1 MAVAARLLIIDDEPD
16 ASEFMKLLVEPRG
29 YLVRTASSGA
39 EARRVLQTWQ
49 PEIILMDLMLPD
61 VDGLD
66 LLREFKEAS
75 PESQVIM
82 VTGYGSVPKAVEAM
96 RSGAFTFIEKPVE
109 PELLMAML
117 EKAGEKFE
125 LSAENRRLKEELREH
140 TSFANIVARSDSMR
154 QLFHMIKMV
163 APTDASVL
171 IQGENGTGKEL
182 VATAI
187 HEHSNRKQ
195 RPFIKINCAAIPSEL
210 IESELFGHKKGSFTG
225 AVSDKIG
232 LMEMA
237 DGGSLLLDEI
247 AEMPATL
254 QVKLLRVLQDREFR
268 PVGGNRV
275 IRPNF
280 RLICSTNVNVEA
292 AMSEGRLREDLYF
305 RINTVTL
312 SIPPLR
318 DRPEDIPLLA
328 EHFLQTFKSRH
339 TRAVDGIHPD
349 AMRVLMRYRWPGNV
363 RELEHVIERAVI
375 VAEGQQVLVDDL
387 SPVVK
392 SSDRQPSSST
402 FTIPPHHTLAEIE
415 KLAILQT
422 LERTSWNKRKA
433 AHILG
438 VYRPTLYSKL
448 REVPFDGRAE
458 WRRPASGS
466 AEESDSGRR
475 AASRPG
481 RRAAGAAVMCHA
493 GHPC

>member
-1 MAVAARLLIIDDEPD
+1 MTVSARLLIVDDEPD

-29 YLVRTASSGA
+29 YLVRSASTAE
-39 EARRVLQTWQ
+39 EARRLFQTWR
-49 PEIILMDLMLPD
+49 PELVMMDLMLPD
-61 VDGLD
+61 ADGLE
-66 LLREFKEAS
+66 LLREFKEAN

-82 VTGYGSVPKAVEAM
+82 VTGYGSVARAVEAM

-109 PELLMAML
+109 PDIVLAML
-117 EKAGEKFE
+117 EKASEKFE

-140 TSFANIVARSDSMR
+140 TTFANIVARSDAMR

-171 IQGENGTGKEL
+171 VQGENGTGKEL

-187 HEHSNRKQ
+187 HEHSSRKS
-195 RPFIKINCAAIPSEL
+195 RPFIRINCAAIPSEL
-210 IESELFGHKKGSFTG
+210 MESELFGHRKGAFTG
-225 AVSDKIG
+225 AVSDKVG

-268 PVGGNRV
+268 PVGGSRV

-280 RLICSTNVNVEA
+280 RLICATNVNVETA
-292 AMSEGRLREDLYF
+292 LGEGRLREDLYF
-305 RINTVTL
+305 RINTVALT
-312 SIPPLR
+312 IPPLR
-318 DRPEDIPLLA
+318 DRPEDVPLLA
-328 EHFLQTFKSRH
+328 EYFLEKFQAKHARS
-339 TRAVDGIHPD
+339 VESIHPD
-349 AMRVLMRYRWPGNV
+349 AMKALMRHRWPGNV

-375 VAEGQQVLVDDL
+375 VATGPEVMPEDL
-387 SPVVK
+387 TPILDSA
-392 SSDRQPSSST
+392 DRQPATST

-433 AHILG
+433 ANILG

-448 REVPFDGRAE
+448 RKYHLSPQPDARV
-458 WRRPASGS
+458 RPPKSKVAH
-466 AEESDSGRR
+466 E
-475 AASRPG
+475 
-481 RRAAGAAVMCHA
+481 
-493 GHPC
+493 

>member
-29 YLVRTASSGA
+29 YLVRTALNAA
-39 EARRVLQTWQ
+39 EARQVLETWQ

-61 VDGLD
+61 ADGLE

-187 HEHSNRKQ
+187 HEHSNRRQ

-247 AEMPATL
+247 AEMPVTL

-280 RLICSTNVNVEA
+280 RLICATNVNVES
-292 AMSEGRLREDLYF
+292 AMQEGKLREDLYF

-312 SIPPLR
+312 AIPPLR

-328 EHFLQTFKSRH
+328 EHFLQTFRSRH
-339 TRAVDGIHPD
+339 NRSIEAINPD

-363 RELEHVIERAVI
+363 RELEHVVERAVI
-375 VAEGQQVLVDDL
+375 VTEGPQIVVDDL

-392 SSDRQPSSST
+392 TADRQPSSST

-448 REVPFDGRAE
+448 RKYHLTDG
-458 WRRPASGS
+458 PNG
-466 AEESDSGRR
+466 GT
-475 AASRPG
+475 RPG
-481 RRAAGAAVMCHA
+481 VQKKTAAAGPPAQPPVEEPQA
-493 GHPC
+493 PR

>member
-39 EARRVLQTWQ
+39 ESRRVLQTWQ

-187 HEHSNRKQ
+187 HEHSNRRQ

-225 AVSDKIG
+225 AVSDKVG

-247 AEMPATL
+247 AEMPAAL

-292 AMSEGRLREDLYF
+292 AMSEGKLREDLYF

-312 SIPPLR
+312 AIPPLR

-328 EHFLQTFKSRH
+328 EYFLQTFKTRH
-339 TRAVDGIHPD
+339 ARSVEGIHPD
-349 AMRVLMRYRWPGNV
+349 AVRVLMRYRWPGNV

-375 VAEGQQVLVDDL
+375 VAEGPQVAVDDL

-448 REVPFDGRAE
+448 RKYHLTDGPNGGTRAGVQKKSAAVP
-458 WRRPASGS
+458 PAPP
-466 AEESDSGRR
+466 AEEPPAPR
-475 AASRPG
+475 
-481 RRAAGAAVMCHA
+481 
-493 GHPC
+493 

>member
-16 ASEFMKLLVEPRG
+16 SSEFLKLLVEPRG
-29 YLVRTASSGA
+29 YLVRTASSA
-39 EARRVLQTWQ
+39 ADARTVLQTWQ
-49 PEIILMDLMLPD
+49 PEIVLMDLMLPD
-61 VDGLD
+61 ADGLD

-82 VTGYGSVPKAVEAM
+82 VTGYASVPKAVEAM

-109 PELLMAML
+109 PEIVLAML

-125 LSAENRRLKEELREH
+125 LSAENRRLREELREH
-140 TSFANIVARSDSMR
+140 TTFANIVARSDGMR

-182 VATAI
+182 VGTAI
-187 HEHSNRKQ
+187 HEHSSRKD

-210 IESELFGHKKGSFTG
+210 MESELFGHKRGSFTG
-225 AVSDKIG
+225 AVSDKVG

-247 AEMPATL
+247 AEMPPTL
-254 QVKLLRVLQDREFR
+254 QVKLLRVLQEREFR
-268 PVGGNRV
+268 PVGGNRT

-280 RLICSTNVNVEA
+280 RLICATNVNVDSA
-292 AMSEGRLREDLYF
+292 LAEGKLREDLYF
-305 RINTVTL
+305 RINTVML

-318 DRPEDIPLLA
+318 DRPEDVPLLA
-328 EHFLQTFKSRH
+328 EHFLEKFQGKHRRS
-339 TRAVDGIHPD
+339 VESIHPD
-349 AMRVLMRYRWPGNV
+349 ALRVLLRYRWPGNV

-375 VAEGQQVLVDDL
+375 VAEGPQVTVDDL

-392 SSDRQPSSST
+392 SADRQPSSST

-448 REVPFDGRAE
+448 RKYHLSEGPGG
-458 WRRPASGS
+458 PARGGS
-466 AEESDSGRR
+466 HKNKTPQTDEQSPQR
-475 AASRPG
+475 
-481 RRAAGAAVMCHA
+481 
-493 GHPC
+493 

>member
-1 MAVAARLLIIDDEPD
+1 MKTQGENMAVAARLLIIDDEPD
-16 ASEFMKLLVEPRG
+16 SSEFLRVLVEPRG
-29 YLVRTASSGA
+29 YLVRTASSAA
-39 EARRVLQTWQ
+39 EAREVLQTWQ
-49 PEIILMDLMLPD
+49 PEIVLMDLMLPD
-61 VDGLD
+61 ADGLD

-82 VTGYGSVPKAVEAM
+82 VTGYASVSKAVEAM

-109 PELLMAML
+109 PEVVLAML

-140 TSFANIVARSDSMR
+140 TTFANIVARSEGMR

-163 APTDASVL
+163 SPTDASVL

-182 VATAI
+182 VGTAI
-187 HEHSNRKQ
+187 HEHSSRKD

-210 IESELFGHKKGSFTG
+210 MESELFGHKKGSFTG
-225 AVSDKIG
+225 AVSDKVG

-254 QVKLLRVLQDREFR
+254 QVKLLRVLQEREFR
-268 PVGGNRV
+268 PVGSNRT

-280 RLICSTNVNVEA
+280 RLICATNVNLESA
-292 AMSEGRLREDLYF
+292 LAEGKLREDLYF

-318 DRPEDIPLLA
+318 DRPEDVPLLA
-328 EHFLQTFKSRH
+328 EHFLEKFNSKHRRTVES
-339 TRAVDGIHPD
+339 IHSE
-349 AMRVLMRYRWPGNV
+349 ALRVLLRYRWPGNV
-363 RELEHVIERAVI
+363 RELEHMIERAVI
-375 VAEGQQVLVDDL
+375 VAEGAQIMVDDL
-387 SPVVK
+387 SPVVRTTE
-392 SSDRQPSSST
+392 RQPSSST

-448 REVPFDGRAE
+448 RKYHLSEGPGGVSRG
-458 WRRPASGS
+458 GS
-466 AEESDSGRR
+466 QKNKAPQPDEQSQQR
-475 AASRPG
+475 
-481 RRAAGAAVMCHA
+481 
-493 GHPC
+493 

>member
-1 MAVAARLLIIDDEPD
+1 MAVAARLLVIDDEPD

-39 EARRVLQTWQ
+39 EARQVLDTWQ
-49 PEIILMDLMLPD
+49 PEIVLMDLMLPD
-61 VDGLD
+61 ADGLE
-66 LLREFKEAS
+66 LLREFKDAS
-75 PESQVIM
+75 PESQIIM

-109 PELLMAML
+109 PELLLAML

-182 VATAI
+182 VGTAI
-187 HEHSNRKQ
+187 HEHSSRRA

-210 IESELFGHKKGSFTG
+210 MESELFGHKKGSFTG
-225 AVSDKIG
+225 AVSDKVG
-232 LMEMA
+232 LMEA
-237 DGGSLLLDEI
+237 SDGGSLLLDEI
-247 AEMPATL
+247 AEMPVTL
-254 QVKLLRVLQDREFR
+254 QVKLLRVLQEREFR
-268 PVGGNRV
+268 PVGSNRV

-280 RLICSTNVNVEA
+280 RLICATNLDVEK
-292 AMSEGRLREDLYF
+292 AMAEGKLREDLYF

-318 DRPEDIPLLA
+318 DRPEDVPLLA
-328 EHFLQTFKSRH
+328 EHFMQVFRSRH
-339 TRAVDGIHPD
+339 NRAVEGIHPE
-349 AMRVLMRYRWPGNV
+349 AMRVLLRYRWPGNV

-375 VAEGQQVLVDDL
+375 VAEGPQVMTDDL

-448 REVPFDGRAE
+448 RKYHLADG
-458 WRRPASGS
+458 PNGT
-466 AEESDSGRR
+466 
-475 AASRPG
+475 SRPG
-481 RRAAGAAVMCHA
+481 SQKAKAAGAPQGAA
-493 GHPC
+493 QSDETPPPR

>member
-1 MAVAARLLIIDDEPD
+1 MDLVLPD
-16 ASEFMKLLVEPRG
+16 A
-29 YLVRTASSGA
+29 
-39 EARRVLQTWQ
+39 
-49 PEIILMDLMLPD
+49 
-61 VDGLD
+61 DGLQ
-66 LLREFKEAS
+66 LLREFKEAT
-75 PESQVIM
+75 PEAQVIM

-109 PELLMAML
+109 PELVLAML
-117 EKAGEKFE
+117 EKASEKFE

-187 HEHSNRKQ
+187 HEHSSRKM

-210 IESELFGHKKGSFTG
+210 MESELFGHKKGSFTG
-225 AVSDKIG
+225 AVSDKVG

-247 AEMPATL
+247 AEMPMSL
-254 QVKLLRVLQDREFR
+254 QVKLLRVLQEREFR

-280 RLICSTNVNVEA
+280 RLICATNVNVEGA
-292 AMSEGRLREDLYF
+292 LGEGKLREDLYF

-312 SIPPLR
+312 TIPPLR
-318 DRPEDIPLLA
+318 DRPEDVPLLA
-328 EHFLQTFKSRH
+328 EHFLQFFRNRH
-339 TRAVDGIHPD
+339 NRAVEGIHSD
-349 AMRVLMRYRWPGNV
+349 AVRALLRYRWPGNV

-375 VAEGQQVLVDDL
+375 VAEGSQVMVDEL

-392 SSDRQPSSST
+392 GSDRQPTAST

-448 REVPFDGRAE
+448 RKYHLSDGPNGVVRSSQKAKAAP
-458 WRRPASGS
+458 PAPPAQGDEPSPP
-466 AEESDSGRR
+466 R
-475 AASRPG
+475 
-481 RRAAGAAVMCHA
+481 
-493 GHPC
+493 